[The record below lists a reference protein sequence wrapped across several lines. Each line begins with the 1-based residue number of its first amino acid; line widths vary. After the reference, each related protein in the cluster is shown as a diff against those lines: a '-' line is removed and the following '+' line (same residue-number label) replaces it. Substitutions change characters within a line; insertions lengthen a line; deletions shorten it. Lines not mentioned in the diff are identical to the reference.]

1 MVKILHC
8 ADLHIDTLFSSCTP
22 KEAKARRA
30 QLLSAFSKAVE
41 RARME
46 KTQLF
51 LIAGDMFDDAGAVSF
66 ETLSYVTREIA
77 SLPDCR
83 FVISCG
89 NHDPYTQGG
98 IFDSVLWPENA
109 FIFKS
114 DRVERFSFDDI
125 NTDVYGYSFT
135 SRAMRECPLENF
147 APADKTKINI
157 VLAHGDTED
166 PLSNYCPIRKKLL
179 DALDVDYIALGHI
192 HKGGESYDGGKYSY
206 SGCIS
211 GRALDESGEK
221 GFLCGEVS
229 RGRRKLKFIS
239 PDPVLFEIKQLDA
252 SDFATG
258 EELCAAMERAV
269 SEYSEKTEI
278 RLVLKGELS
287 ELIETIP
294 KPQTQLAKLEIIDDT
309 VPRLNLGSIKSEMS
323 LKGAVYERLKPHLES
338 DDEDERK
345 KGKLA
350 LKYIMSALKGENI
363 FD

>member
-8 ADLHIDTLFSSCTP
+8 ADLHIDTLFSSCSS

-41 RARME
+41 RARIE

-66 ETLSYVTREIA
+66 ETLSYVTREIS

-98 IFDSVLWPENA
+98 IFDSVLWPENTY
-109 FIFKS
+109 IFKS
-114 DRVERFSFDDI
+114 EQTEKFSFDDI

-135 SRAMRECPLENF
+135 SRAMRECPLESF
-147 APADKTKINI
+147 KPDDKEKINI

-166 PLSNYCPIRKKLL
+166 ALSNYCPIRKKLL
-179 DALDVDYIALGHI
+179 ESLDADYVALGHI
-192 HKGGESYDGGKYSY
+192 HKGANDYGGEKYAY

-211 GRALDESGEK
+211 GRALDECGEK

-229 RGRRKLKFIS
+229 KGKRDLKFIS
-239 PDPVLFEIKQLDA
+239 PDPVLFEIKQLDV
-252 SDFATG
+252 SDIATAG
-258 EELCAAMERAV
+258 ELRAAIEKTA
-269 SEYSEKTEI
+269 SEYSERTEL
-278 RLVLKGELS
+278 RLILKGELS
-287 ELIETIP
+287 ELIESVPRVET
-294 KPQTQLAKLEIIDDT
+294 KLAKLEIVDDS
-309 VPRLNLGSIKSEMS
+309 VPRFNFSNLKSEMS
-323 LKGAVYERLKPHLES
+323 LKGAIYQRLKPGLES
-338 DDEDERK
+338 DDENERK
-345 KGKLA
+345 KARLA

-363 FD
+363 FE